1 MARIDKITEDKIK
14 QATDIVAV
22 ISDWVTL
29 RKSGVEYVGLCP
41 FHDDHT
47 PTNFKV
53 SKAKQMYKCFACGE
67 GGDVFTFLEKKA
79 NLKYGDAL
87 LYLANK
93 FSVYVPDEDHKERER
108 WQHIKPAKPRDVAD
122 VEPEKQMLIMPR
134 EWVSKTMKS
143 DMPCVFIDW
152 LRSLPWANVA
162 TNNQRQRV
170 DEMLWQYCVG
180 RWTQG
185 RVVFW
190 YIDEQGRP
198 RGGKIMTYMTD
209 GHRYHEKKGEPNS
222 TTWVHWQRG
231 KSGQPLCDMKTY
243 GYRHL
248 LFGSHLLNRYPNATV
263 NIVESEKTALICAI
277 AYGHPERNLWLACGG
292 LDFFK
297 PEHIKPLID
306 SGRRIWMWPD
316 KDGVKAWREKLN
328 SVLSDRVTMTT
339 KFIDDNWLP
348 EDGEKAD
355 VADIILRHIQHPE
368 TIRQQKHTGD
378 PQSTTEIIATAS
390 YHSGV
395 NSAAT
400 PEPTAT
406 WDSEEPF
413 IDPEELADPRV
424 RVWRERM
431 SHVHSSGWGKWPT
444 SKVEG
449 VKSVGEVLSEHPLL
463 KKLI

>member
-1 MARIDKITEDKIK
+1 MAHIDKITEDKIK

-22 ISDWVTL
+22 IEDWVTL
-29 RKSGVEYVGLCP
+29 RRSGVEYVGLCP

-93 FSVYVPDEDHKERER
+93 FSVYVPDEDPKERER

-122 VEPEKQMLIMPR
+122 VEPEKQMLTMPR
-134 EWVSKTMKS
+134 EWVSKTMKA

-198 RGGKIMTYMTD
+198 RGGKIMTYLPD

-248 LFGSHLLNRYPNATV
+248 LYGSHLLNRYPQATV

-292 LDFFK
+292 LQFFK
-297 PEHIKPLID
+297 QEHIQPLID
-306 SGRRIWMWPD
+306 SGRRIWLWPD
-316 KDGVKAWREKLN
+316 KDGVAVWWEKMKA
-328 SVLSDRVTMTT
+328 VLSDRVTMTT

-355 VADIILRHIQHPE
+355 VADIILRHVQRPE
-368 TIRQQKHTGD
+368 TVRKHTGD
-378 PQSTTEIIATAS
+378 PQPPAIGE
-390 YHSGV
+390 SGG
-395 NSAAT
+395 SAAAT
-400 PEPTAT
+400 PEPPAA
-406 WDSEEPF
+406 WDSEDPF
-413 IDPEELADPRV
+413 LDPEEMADPRV
-424 RVWRERM
+424 RMWREKM
-431 SHVHSSGWGKWPT
+431 SHVHSSGWGKWPK

-449 VKSVGEVLSEHPLL
+449 VKSVGEILQEHPLI
-463 KKLI
+463 KKLIEP